1 MNVNLGESGKLVVAY
16 ARRIAATL
24 GHDAIEPE
32 HLFMGLGE
40 LGDLAI
46 RRALLRVG
54 LDLDEA
60 RLRVRDRLDAGPEA
74 RAPGELSL
82 TSEARRVLEVAG
94 EQAVQLREREVEA
107 PHILLSLLSLAEGV
121 LEAAL
126 TELGVETPAA
136 WDAVMAMLQAGEATP
151 SDFYKTRRNV
161 EQAGLGR
168 TADLL
173 DSLGRDLTADAEA
186 GKLSPII
193 GRDRE
198 TEELVKILLGKRKNN
213 ALLIGEPGVGKTA
226 VVEGLAQMIVRL
238 EIPELLG
245 MRIRTIEVGSLVAGT
260 IYRGQFEQRLKDLI
274 DGVRDREDII
284 LFIDEMHMLV
294 GAGETGLDGSIDAAN
309 MLKPVL
315 SEGSLKVIGATT
327 IDEYRK
333 HLEGDRALLRRFQT
347 IVVGEPTPED
357 ALEILRGLRPRYEEF
372 HVVQIADEALVA
384 AVELSSRHLHDR
396 HLPDK
401 ALDLLDRACTDRK
414 LEAGRWGSRAP
425 PVGAEDVAEVVSVML
440 EIPIARLTESEKARL
455 VGMAD
460 VLRERVV
467 DQDHAARA
475 VAGAIIRSRTGFGSR
490 DRPSGVFLFLG
501 PSGVGKT
508 KLAEE
513 VAAFLF
519 GDKRE
524 LVNLDMTHY
533 LDPFSVT
540 ELVGTKTGVA
550 GWEEGG
556 KLTNAVRAKPY
567 SVVLLDEFEKAHP
580 AVWNLFLPIFDNG
593 RITDTLGRVI
603 DFRNTVMIMT
613 TNVGARRFQARTRI
627 GFAAGVDEEAEGTV
641 SFDDVEADV
650 MKDLAATFPPE
661 FLNRVDEVVIFNA
674 LTKDAIRRIVR
685 KRIEETVPVDLEL
698 TPDAL
703 AFLVD
708 ESYDPA
714 MGARPVRR
722 AIQRLIA
729 NPLSMM
735 AARDEIA
742 EGDRVKASLSKGR
755 LRFTKGR

>member
-1 MNVNLGESGKLVVAY
+1 
-16 ARRIAATL
+16 
-24 GHDAIEPE
+24 
-32 HLFMGLGE
+32 
-40 LGDLAI
+40 
-46 RRALLRVG
+46 
-54 LDLDEA
+54 
-60 RLRVRDRLDAGPEA
+60 
-74 RAPGELSL
+74 
-82 TSEARRVLEVAG
+82 
-94 EQAVQLREREVEA
+94 
-107 PHILLSLLSLAEGV
+107 
-121 LEAAL
+121 
-126 TELGVETPAA
+126 
-136 WDAVMAMLQAGEATP
+136 
-151 SDFYKTRRNV
+151 
-161 EQAGLGR
+161 
-168 TADLL
+168 
-173 DSLGRDLTADAEA
+173 
-186 GKLSPII
+186 
-193 GRDRE
+193 
-198 TEELVKILLGKRKNN
+198 
-213 ALLIGEPGVGKTA
+213 
-226 VVEGLAQMIVRL
+226 
-238 EIPELLG
+238 
-245 MRIRTIEVGSLVAGT
+245 
-260 IYRGQFEQRLKDLI
+260 
-274 DGVRDREDII
+274 
-284 LFIDEMHMLV
+284 
-294 GAGETGLDGSIDAAN
+294 
-309 MLKPVL
+309 VL